1 MDVQVGTRIPAWRVA
16 SVDAEKMKT
25 MAVLLRDPNPIHF
38 DVEAVRRL
46 GMGDRVVNQGPNNM
60 AYVVNMLLAWT
71 RDPAALRALQVRF
84 LANVFAGDGLVAAGE
99 VTALRE
105 ERGVPV
111 ADCDVWLD
119 RDDGTRVLSGTAT
132 VALAVSSST
141 NRLVE
146 DHQGGPP
153 WTSR

>member
-1 MDVQVGTRIPAWRVA
+1 MDVQVGTRIPEWAVA

-46 GMGDRVVNQGPNNM
+46 GMGDRVVNQGPNNL
-60 AYVVNMLLAWT
+60 AYVANMLLAWT
-71 RDPAALRALQVRF
+71 GDVAALRVLRVRF
-84 LANVFAGDGLVAAGE
+84 QGNVFAGDALVAGGE
-99 VTALRE
+99 VTAVRSE
-105 ERGVPV
+105 DDERV

-119 RDDGTRVLSGTAT
+119 HADGTRVLSGTAT
-132 VALAVSSST
+132 VAVPSST

-146 DHQGGPP
+146 
-153 WTSR
+153 